1 MVTSMVAGSQ
11 VARLQGMGVF
21 VAEGTGVLV
30 GLGVNVSVGIFEV
43 GVASRPMR
51 VNSAATVWAAWV
63 NTASGASGV
72 AVPVIPLLG
81 RLHAAT
87 SSVSNIEAT
96 SDFFIGS
103 LLISDSLIN

>member
-30 GLGVNVSVGIFEV
+30 GLGVNVVVGIFDV
-43 GVASRPMR
+43 GEASRAMR

-63 NTASGASGV
+63 NTASGASRV
-72 AVPVIPLLG
+72 AVPALLLLG

-87 SSVSNIEAT
+87 SSVSKPET
-96 SDFFIGS
+96 RSDFFIRF
-103 LLISDSLIN
+103 LLNYCQ